1 MKLQATEAQTDA
13 IRLVPANRR
22 PLATAI
28 IALAVVAVQ
37 PAAAERACSAVFGG
51 PASKSTQL
59 SAKRDALS
67 ALSTRPV
74 AIVTGGG
81 IALLTDADGQ
91 KFRNQFSISAV
102 ISSDGTTR
110 GQARFS
116 FSKDFSQKWGA
127 VPGVSEIVH
136 LQGEITS
143 GSVSTGGIAT
153 LTGPFI
159 ETDFASGEGL
169 IFRED
174 SRVSGAPPLTLVISP
189 ASDSFSLTWCAFI
202 PPNGTG
208 SFSVEVVNGNL
219 KIHQLPH

>member
-1 MKLQATEAQTDA
+1 MKLQATDAQTDA
-13 IRLVPANRR
+13 TRPIPANRR
-22 PLATAI
+22 PLVAVV

-37 PAAAERACSAVFGG
+37 PAAAERTCSAVLGG
-51 PASKSTQL
+51 PAAKPTQI
-59 SAKRDALS
+59 SAKRNALS
-67 ALSTRPV
+67 GLSTRPV

-81 IALLTDADGQ
+81 IAVLTDTDGQ
-91 KFRNQFSISAV
+91 RFRHQFSISAV
-102 ISSDGTTR
+102 ISSDGTAS
-110 GQARFS
+110 GQAHFS
-116 FSKDFSQKWGA
+116 FSKDFSLKWGA

-143 GSVSTGGIAT
+143 GSASTGGTVT
-153 LTGPFI
+153 LTGPFV

-174 SRVSGAPPLTLVISP
+174 SRVSGSPPLTLVISP

-219 KIHQLPH
+219 KIHQLPQ